1 MMRISELIRDL
12 PIVPAGLDA
21 DVDVTGVTHDS
32 RRVDDGDLFVALS
45 GESFDGREFAGE
57 ARDRGAAAVLAAG
70 EPPADWPGPWLHTDE
85 PRRVLGPLAARVY
98 GHPDREL
105 LLAGVTGTNGKST
118 VAALIAAV
126 LEAAGRPSAVLGT
139 LGLTFGDLRRP
150 VEHTTPEATELYG
163 ILRETRDA
171 GAEAVVMEV
180 SSHALAQHRVGG
192 AGFDLAV
199 FLNLSRD
206 HLDYHRDLEDYF
218 GAKRRLFSQLA
229 PGGRAVVNVDDEHGR
244 RLAAELA
251 AEPDRPA
258 VTFGRDGDVRVTAA
272 ELDNTGT
279 RATFATPG
287 GAIEVCSPLLG
298 RYNLENLSA
307 AVAAGVALEVE
318 PEVVARGL
326 GAAPPLPGRMEPV
339 DRGQPFGVLVDY
351 AHTPDA
357 LAAVLGAA
365 RELSDRRLI
374 VVFGCGGDRDT
385 GKRVPMGRIA
395 GELADLPIAT
405 SDNPRS
411 EDPAAILAEV
421 EVGLRQSGNSS
432 YLVVPDRRKAIREA
446 IGRGQPGGSVVV
458 AGKGHEEVQLVG
470 TEVLPFSDRRE
481 IEQALEEWFG
491 AGTDG

>member
-1 MMRISELIRDL
+1 MMRVSELIRDL

-32 RRVDDGDLFVALS
+32 RRVSAGDLFVALR
-45 GESFDGREFAGE
+45 GESFDGRQFVGD
-57 ARDRGAAAVLAAG
+57 ARERGAAAVLAVG
-70 EPPADWPGPWLHTDE
+70 EPPAGWRGPWLRTDE

-98 GHPDREL
+98 GHPEREL

-118 VAALIAAV
+118 VAALIGAV
-126 LEAAGRPSAVLGT
+126 LEAAGRRSAVLGT
-139 LGLTFGDLRRP
+139 LGLSFGDLVRP
-150 VEHTTPEATELYG
+150 VEHTTPEATELYR
-163 ILRETRDA
+163 ILREIRDA
-171 GAEAVVMEV
+171 GAEAVAMEV

-192 AGFDLAV
+192 AGFELAV

-229 PGGRAVVNVDDEHGR
+229 SGGRAVVNVDDEHGR

-251 AEPDRPA
+251 AELDRPA
-258 VTFGRDGDVRVTAA
+258 VTFGDDGDVRVTAA
-272 ELDNTGT
+272 ELSDGGT
-279 RATFATPG
+279 RATFATPA

-307 AVAAGVALEVE
+307 AVAAGVALEIS
-318 PEVVARGL
+318 PEAVIRGL
-326 GAAPPLPGRMEPV
+326 EAEPPLPGRMEPV
-339 DRGQPFGVLVDY
+339 DRGQPFTVLIDY

-365 RELSDRRLI
+365 RELSDRRLV
-374 VVFGCGGDRDT
+374 VVFGCGGDRDA

-411 EDPAAILAEV
+411 EDPLAILAEV
-421 EVGLRQSGNSS
+421 EEGLRQSGSSS
-432 YLVVPDRRKAIREA
+432 YLVVPDRREAIREA
-446 IGRGQPGGSVVV
+446 VGRVQPGGLMVV

-470 TEVLPFSDRRE
+470 TEVLPFSDRLE